1 MLRTKALED
10 KHAFCGLNIRR
21 QLSGIRIISKRLG
34 LKSEGKDGEG

>member
-10 KHAFCGLNIRR
+10 IHAFCGSNIRR
-21 QLSGIRIISKRLG
+21 LLSGIRIISKRFG